1 MPLVGCE
8 AKSSCFFFKA
18 LNSSL
23 RNRFS
28 ISPYLSVNCKC
39 KANEITP
46 MEILHKMYSPEEVV
60 VMVDIIRMLL
70 V

>member
-8 AKSSCFFFKA
+8 AWSSCFFKA

-23 RNRFS
+23 RNRYN

-46 MEILHKMYSPEEVV
+46 MEILHKMYSPDEAVI
-60 VMVDIIRMLL
+60 MMDIIRMFL